1 MTAKN
6 ILKENKT
13 FLIPVLIFISAGII
27 FLSFF
32 QKEEIHLWINLKN
45 STFFDYFFTYIT
57 HLGDGWIF
65 PVGIILLTL
74 VKWRFVLGLLITSLI
89 TLLLIGSLKNMVYNE
104 VPRPVKYFE
113 GKQELRLVE
122 GVKMNLMKSF
132 PSGHTTAAF
141 AFWGF
146 MAFVLANKKL
156 KFTFFCIAALA
167 AFSRV
172 YLSQHFLEDIVAGSV
187 LGLLISFSAFYF
199 SSNWKKSWMDK
210 KINLIK

>member
-1 MTAKN
+1 MTILE
-6 ILKENKT
+6 ILKKNKT
-13 FLIPVLIFISAGII
+13 FLIPVLTFISAGII

-32 QKEEIHLWINLKN
+32 QKDEIHIWLNSKN
-45 STFFDYFFTYIT
+45 SPFFDTFFRYIT

-65 PVGIILLTL
+65 AFGAVLLAFI
-74 VKWRFVLGLLITSLI
+74 KWRNVLGLILCSLI
-89 TLLLIGSLKNMVYNE
+89 TLLLIGSLKNLVFND

-113 GKQELRLVE
+113 GKHELRLVE

-146 MAFVLANKKL
+146 MALIVRSSKL

-167 AFSRV
+167 AFSRM
-172 YLSQHFLEDIVAGSV
+172 YLSQHFLEDIVAGSF
-187 LGLLISFSAFYF
+187 LGSLICILSFFL
-199 SSNWKKSWMDK
+199 SSKWKKGAIDK
-210 KINLIK
+210 KINLI